1 MEDVGGYITFY
12 QHIHLELNTQ
22 KEPKGGQMKP
32 SKAEK
37 EDIKKTLKK
46 ADPAVDLKK
55 DIELLKGLC
64 RNMNDDV
71 LRKINEIN
79 LSLEYV
85 MGRLRKVEGRL
96 GL

>member
-1 MEDVGGYITFY
+1 
-12 QHIHLELNTQ
+12 
-22 KEPKGGQMKP
+22 MKP

-46 ADPAVDLKK
+46 ANPTVDLKK

-71 LRKINEIN
+71 LRRINEMN
-79 LSLEYV
+79 LSLEHI
-85 MGRLRKVEGRL
+85 MTRLRKVEGRL

>member
-1 MEDVGGYITFY
+1 
-12 QHIHLELNTQ
+12 
-22 KEPKGGQMKP
+22 MKP

-64 RNMNDDV
+64 RNMNEAV

>member
-1 MEDVGGYITFY
+1 
-12 QHIHLELNTQ
+12 
-22 KEPKGGQMKP
+22 MKP

-46 ADPAVDLKK
+46 ANPAVDLKQ

-79 LSLEYV
+79 LSLEHI

>member
-1 MEDVGGYITFY
+1 
-12 QHIHLELNTQ
+12 
-22 KEPKGGQMKP
+22 MKP

-46 ADPAVDLKK
+46 ANPAVDLKK

-79 LSLEYV
+79 LSLEHI

>member
-1 MEDVGGYITFY
+1 
-12 QHIHLELNTQ
+12 
-22 KEPKGGQMKP
+22 MKP

-79 LSLEYV
+79 LSLEYI

>member
-1 MEDVGGYITFY
+1 
-12 QHIHLELNTQ
+12 
-22 KEPKGGQMKP
+22 MKP

-46 ADPAVDLKK
+46 ANPAVDLKQ

>member
-12 QHIHLELNTQ
+12 QHIHLELNPQ

-46 ADPAVDLKK
+46 ADPTIDLKK

-64 RNMNDDV
+64 RDMNEDV
-71 LRKINEIN
+71 LRRINEIN

>member
-1 MEDVGGYITFY
+1 
-12 QHIHLELNTQ
+12 
-22 KEPKGGQMKP
+22 MKP

-46 ADPAVDLKK
+46 ANPAVDLKK

>member
-1 MEDVGGYITFY
+1 
-12 QHIHLELNTQ
+12 
-22 KEPKGGQMKP
+22 MKP

-46 ADPAVDLKK
+46 ANPAVDLKQ
-55 DIELLKGLC
+55 DIALLKGLC

-71 LRKINEIN
+71 LRRINEIN
-79 LSLEYV
+79 LSLEHV
-85 MGRLRKVEGRL
+85 MARLRKVEGRL

>member
-1 MEDVGGYITFY
+1 
-12 QHIHLELNTQ
+12 
-22 KEPKGGQMKP
+22 MKP

>member
-1 MEDVGGYITFY
+1 
-12 QHIHLELNTQ
+12 
-22 KEPKGGQMKP
+22 MKP

-55 DIELLKGLC
+55 DIELLNGLC

-79 LSLEYV
+79 LSLEHI

>member
-1 MEDVGGYITFY
+1 
-12 QHIHLELNTQ
+12 
-22 KEPKGGQMKP
+22 MKA

-46 ADPAVDLKK
+46 ANPAVDLKQ
-55 DIELLKGLC
+55 DIALLKGLC

-71 LRKINEIN
+71 LRRINKIN
-79 LSLEYV
+79 LSLEHV
-85 MGRLRKVEGRL
+85 INRLRKVEGRL

>member
-1 MEDVGGYITFY
+1 
-12 QHIHLELNTQ
+12 
-22 KEPKGGQMKP
+22 MKP

-71 LRKINEIN
+71 LRRINEMN
-79 LSLEYV
+79 LSLEHI
-85 MGRLRKVEGRL
+85 MARLRKVEGRL

>member
-1 MEDVGGYITFY
+1 
-12 QHIHLELNTQ
+12 
-22 KEPKGGQMKP
+22 MKP

-71 LRKINEIN
+71 LRRINEMN
-79 LSLEYV
+79 LSLEHI
-85 MGRLRKVEGRL
+85 MTRLRKVEGRL

>member
-1 MEDVGGYITFY
+1 
-12 QHIHLELNTQ
+12 
-22 KEPKGGQMKP
+22 MKP

-79 LSLEYV
+79 LSLEHI
-85 MGRLRKVEGRL
+85 MDRLRKVEGRL

>member
-46 ADPAVDLKK
+46 ADPTIDLKK
-55 DIELLKGLC
+55 DIELLKRLC
-64 RNMNDDV
+64 RNMNEDV
-71 LRKINEIN
+71 LRRINEID
-79 LSLEYV
+79 LS
-85 MGRLRKVEGRL
+85 MDHIMDRLRKIEARL

>member
-1 MEDVGGYITFY
+1 
-12 QHIHLELNTQ
+12 
-22 KEPKGGQMKP
+22 MKP

-46 ADPAVDLKK
+46 ADPAVELKK

-79 LSLEYV
+79 LSLEHI

>member
-1 MEDVGGYITFY
+1 M
-12 QHIHLELNTQ
+12 
-22 KEPKGGQMKP
+22 
-32 SKAEK
+32 
-37 EDIKKTLKK
+37 KK
-46 ADPAVDLKK
+46 ANPAVDLKQ

>member
-1 MEDVGGYITFY
+1 
-12 QHIHLELNTQ
+12 
-22 KEPKGGQMKP
+22 MKP

-64 RNMNDDV
+64 RNMNEDV
-71 LRKINEIN
+71 LRRINEVN
-79 LSLEYV
+79 LSIESITK
-85 MGRLRKVEGRL
+85 RLRMVEGRL

>member
-1 MEDVGGYITFY
+1 
-12 QHIHLELNTQ
+12 
-22 KEPKGGQMKP
+22 MKP

-79 LSLEYV
+79 LSLEHI

>member
-1 MEDVGGYITFY
+1 
-12 QHIHLELNTQ
+12 
-22 KEPKGGQMKP
+22 MKP

-46 ADPAVDLKK
+46 ANPAVDLKK

-71 LRKINEIN
+71 LRRINEIN
-79 LSLEYV
+79 LSLEHV
-85 MGRLRKVEGRL
+85 MARLRKVEGRL